1 MQAGTQRG
9 NGGCGHLFLLYL
21 SLRRSEDDA
30 VHVVIVEDHDDWRN
44 TVAEHLT
51 DLNYEVLPLSNLAEL
66 DAAMQLRVPDIL
78 ILDAN
83 LPDGNGLNHISRLRT
98 ASPHMGI
105 VMLTGRLRSQDRVLG
120 LSSGADH
127 YLTKPVKLAELVAT
141 LAALARRLRLVD
153 NTTQTETGGWRY
165 DPAARRL
172 HSPSNKILD
181 VTEGESK
188 LLSSL
193 INSSHMPVSRNA
205 LILALGES
213 PDAYDPHRL
222 DTMMHRLRLK
232 LKGHGNP
239 ELQLRNVYGVGYMC
253 ITPVRMLTR

>member
-1 MQAGTQRG
+1 
-9 NGGCGHLFLLYL
+9 LLYL
-21 SLRRSEDDA
+21 SLRRAEDDA
-30 VHVVIVEDHDDWRN
+30 VYVVIIEDHDDWRN
-44 TVAEHLT
+44 TVAEHLSQ
-51 DLNYEVLPLSNLAEL
+51 LNYEVLALATLAEM
-66 DAAMQLRVPDIL
+66 DTAMQQRVPDIL

-83 LPDGNGLNHISRLRT
+83 LPDGNGLNHISRLR
-98 ASPHMGI
+98 ASSPHMGI

-141 LAALARRLRLVD
+141 LAALARRLRLIET
-153 NTTQTETGGWRY
+153 TTQIEAGIWRY

-172 HSPSNKILD
+172 HAPSNETLD
-181 VTEGESK
+181 LTEGESK

-193 INSSHMPVSRNA
+193 INSSHTPVSRNS

-222 DTMMHRLRLK
+222 DTMVHRLRLK

-253 ITPVRMLTR
+253 ITPVRLLTR